1 MEKIL
6 KVGWGDL
13 LKIVLIVGS
22 IATAWGIQQAKI
34 VDLERG
40 RLENR
45 THIEQLSERMRLQE
59 IEISN
64 ISSKTNLIYE
74 DVSVIKS
81 YLLNSDRAGR

>member
-40 RLENR
+40 RQENR

-81 YLLNSDRAGR
+81 YLLNSDHAGR